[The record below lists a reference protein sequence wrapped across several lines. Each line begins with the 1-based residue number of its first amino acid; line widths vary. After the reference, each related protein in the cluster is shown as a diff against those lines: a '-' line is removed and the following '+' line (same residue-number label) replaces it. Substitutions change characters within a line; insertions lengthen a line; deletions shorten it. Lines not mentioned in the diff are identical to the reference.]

1 MADEDGN
8 GTVRFQVKDL
18 LTKIDVKLEKIDTK
32 LDMKADRSRVH
43 ELAADLAALRLKVA
57 LAEQVAAELP
67 TTLDRVESL
76 ERWRTFI
83 SGITVV
89 LTVLVLP
96 VVVEVARN
104 HVLN

>member
-43 ELAADLAALRLKVA
+43 ELAADLNALRLKVA
-57 LAEQVAAELP
+57 LSEQIAAELP
-67 TTLDRVESL
+67 TTLDRVEAL
-76 ERWRTFI
+76 EAWRNRLV
-83 SGITVV
+83 GGTVV
-89 LTVLVLP
+89 LSALVVPVAVVVLRDLVL
-96 VVVEVARN
+96 
-104 HVLN
+104 